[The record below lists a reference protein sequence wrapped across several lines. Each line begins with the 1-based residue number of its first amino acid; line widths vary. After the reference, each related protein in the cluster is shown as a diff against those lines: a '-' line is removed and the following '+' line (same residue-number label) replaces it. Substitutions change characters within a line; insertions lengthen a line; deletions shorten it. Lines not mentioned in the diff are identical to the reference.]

1 MNPDGSPTV
10 LMSSDDV
17 TVAVDGDGVA
27 VVEFNRPPNNFFDT
41 LLVRRIADALELV
54 DDDDRCRVVLL
65 RSVGKHFCAGA
76 ALGGERDAG
85 KESDG
90 GHVYDEA
97 ARIFRCRTPIVAALQ
112 GAVIGGG
119 LGLAVAADFRVA
131 CPSTRLA
138 ANFAALGFHHGF
150 ALSVTLPRVVGVH
163 QATRILL
170 EARRMTGAEAADIGL
185 VDELVAEEDLAE
197 ASRAMAAGIAAQA
210 PLAIRSIRAT
220 LRGDLAERA
229 EQAMRWERLEQ
240 ERLSMTSDFAEGV
253 AAMADRRR
261 PQFTNR

>member
-1 MNPDGSPTV
+1 MI
-10 LMSSDDV
+10 DV
-17 TVAVDGDGVA
+17 GWSCCDPWENTSAPARRSAVSG
-27 VVEFNRPPNNFFDT
+27 
-41 LLVRRIADALELV
+41 
-54 DDDDRCRVVLL
+54 
-65 RSVGKHFCAGA
+65 
-76 ALGGERDAG
+76 DAG

-131 CPSTRLA
+131 SPSTRLA

-197 ASRAMAAGIAAQA
+197 ASCAMAAGIAAQA
-210 PLAIRSIRAT
+210 PLAVRSIRCDVARRSRRNA
-220 LRGDLAERA
+220 LNRRCGG
-229 EQAMRWERLEQ
+229 
-240 ERLSMTSDFAEGV
+240 SDW
-253 AAMADRRR
+253 
-261 PQFTNR
+261 NRNGCR

>member
-1 MNPDGSPTV
+1 MV
-10 LMSSDDV
+10 V
-17 TVAVDGDGVA
+17 TSTTTPSRLF
-27 VVEFNRPPNNFFDT
+27 EQPPP
-41 LLVRRIADALELV
+41 LLVAAV
-54 DDDDRCRVVLL
+54 Q
-65 RSVGKHFCAGA
+65 GA
-76 ALGGERDAG
+76 A
-85 KESDG
+85 
-90 GHVYDEA
+90 
-97 ARIFRCRTPIVAALQ
+97 I
-112 GAVIGGG
+112 GAG

-131 CPSTRLA
+131 APEAPFRRQLRP
-138 ANFAALGFHHGF
+138 ALGFHHGF

-170 EARRMTGAEAADIGL
+170 EARRMTGDAAADIGL